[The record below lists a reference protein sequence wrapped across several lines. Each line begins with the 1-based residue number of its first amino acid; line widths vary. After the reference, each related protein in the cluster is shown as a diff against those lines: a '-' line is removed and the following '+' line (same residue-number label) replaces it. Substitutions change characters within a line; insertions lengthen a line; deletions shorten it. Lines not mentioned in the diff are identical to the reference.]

1 MKKFNF
7 KLISIVLAGFVLVG
21 CSNNKKE
28 SGNTT
33 FYSSNSILPEE
44 TKHQETDVLNTTSKE
59 TSAKTETTGKE
70 ETSAKTETTGK
81 EETSAKTETTSKEA
95 SNKTETTSEEASTKT
110 ETTSKETS
118 TKTETASK
126 EETVTA
132 VTTVESQNDNIV
144 VSNFNELK
152 KDINELLSSEN
163 VENIK
168 ENCKEA
174 FVTMV
179 DFIFFDGDIKGI
191 KFDDLS
197 DAGKKEVLS
206 LASSI
211 DDLIMKKFPNY
222 KEEISD
228 VTSSAYNKASELIK
242 KGSTN
247 VKDFAK
253 EKLGEDNYNKIKSVK
268 DSVLDAIKNEW
279 NDTKEDAGELID
291 TVKDKIKNWYLN
303 WK

>member
-70 ETSAKTETTGK
+70 ETSAKTETT
-81 EETSAKTETTSKEA
+81 SKEA
-95 SNKTETTSEEASTKT
+95 SA
-110 ETTSKETS
+110 
-118 TKTETASK
+118 KTETASK